1 MSTYTTPVVKEVQN
15 KEWVSYGEDNN
26 YFQYLIERYNG
37 SPTNNAIING
47 IVELMYGRGIDAT
60 DSNRKPEQYAQ
71 MRALFKKNCLRK
83 LVSDYKMMGQ
93 CAMQVI
99 YNDSHD
105 TIVQVDHLPIETL
118 RAEKCNEDG
127 DIEGYYYAKSWKDVK
142 DNKEKPM
149 RIPAFGCSEEAIEI
163 VYIKPYRAGFYY
175 YSPVD
180 YQGGLQYAELE
191 EEIANYHINNI
202 KNGLAP
208 SMLINFNNGVPTE
221 EQQDE
226 AERRIAEK
234 FSGSSNAGR
243 FIVSF
248 NDNKE
253 LAADITPVQL
263 SDASQQYQFLAD
275 ESMKKLMVAHRVTS
289 PMLLGIKDNS
299 GLGNNAQEL
308 ETASVLFENT
318 VIEPMQEVILDG
330 IHEILAFNDISLNLY
345 FKTLRPLEWSTMK
358 VGDAEIIEEETGVK
372 VKDQKRFG
380 KFVYLNEDDPC
391 WEGYEMIGFKE
402 KNGKKVPNC
411 VPISL
416 DKDNPCWEGYEMIGT
431 KIKNGRE
438 VPNCVPKLN
447 AEMAEKI
454 TASLIPRGE
463 EMSAEWEL
471 IDERPVDY
479 DKEELRNAAFT
490 FAEVIQSTPSK
501 TSEQDTKI
509 IKVRYKYTSTKQ
521 AVGASRD
528 FCSMMESANKVYR
541 MEDIL
546 DAEGSNEGFGPNG
559 SDFYSIWFYKGG
571 PFCQHYWMRQTYLRK
586 SNERIT
592 VTEAR
597 ELINKL
603 DPELRS
609 EARLIQNAPEVAKAP
624 RDMPDSGYLNPP
636 DWLK

>member
-1 MSTYTTPVVKEVQN
+1 MKMSTYTTPVVKEVQN
-15 KEWVSYGEDNN
+15 KEWVAYGEDNN
-26 YFQYLIERYNG
+26 YFQYLIDRYNG

-47 IVELMYGRGIDAT
+47 IVELMYGRGMDAT
-60 DSNRKPEQYAQ
+60 DSSRKPEQYAQ
-71 MRALFKKNCLRK
+71 MRALFKKDCLRK

-99 YNDSHD
+99 YNDAHD
-105 TIVQVDHLPIETL
+105 TIVQVDHLPVETL

-127 DIEGYYYAKSWKDVK
+127 EVEAYYYAKDWKDVK
-142 DNKEKPM
+142 DNKEKPI
-149 RIPAFGCSEEAIEI
+149 RIPAFGFSEEAIEI

-289 PMLLGIKDNS
+289 PMLLGIKDNT

-330 IHEILAFNDISLNLY
+330 IQEVLAFNDISLNLY

-358 VGDAEIIEEETGVK
+358 VGDAEVIEEETGVK
-372 VKDQKRFG
+372 VKDQMHTH
-380 KFVYLNEDDPC
+380 LAANPC

-402 KNGKKVPNC
+402 KDGK
-411 VPISL
+411 
-416 DKDNPCWEGYEMIGT
+416 M
-431 KIKNGRE
+431 
-438 VPNCVPKLN
+438 VPNCVPKLT
-447 AEMAEKI
+447 AEITEKI
-454 TASLIPRGE
+454 TNALIPKGE
-463 EMSAEWEL
+463 EMSDDWEL
-471 IDERPVDY
+471 VDERPVDY
-479 DKEELRNAAFT
+479 EKEELRNAAFT
-490 FAEVIQSTPSK
+490 FAEVIQSSPNQI
-501 TSEQDTKI
+501 SEQDTSI

-521 AVGASRD
+521 ASGASRD
-528 FCSMMESANKVYR
+528 FCAMMEGANKVYR

-546 DAEGSNEGFGPNG
+546 DAEGANAGFGPNG

-571 PFCQHYWMRQTYLRK
+571 PFCQHFWMRQTYLRK
-586 SNERIT
+586 NNTRIT

-603 DPELRS
+603 DPSLRS
-609 EARLIQNAPEVAKAP
+609 EARLIQNEPEVAKAP
-624 RDMPDSGYLNPP
+624 RDMPDFGYLNPP